1 MLHYLNLLSSLIN
14 KGSSGKKKE
23 VTLHICL
30 LWESNFSVVLLKRSW
45 NILQIVLKALYFQ
58 LNFPLI
64 QVLKKKKKCL
74 SLVQSN
80 LTCEE
85 MWWKEGQGRKETAVL
100 TNCGLNILKF
110 FKSCKT
116 MWPCEHKARDLPRA
130 LEGVLCKEGAL
141 KPKPPSI

>member
-30 LWESNFSVVLLKRSW
+30 LWESNFSVVLVKRSW

-64 QVLKKKKKCL
+64 QVLKKKKKMPVI
-74 SLVQSN
+74 SPKQSN
-80 LTCEE
+80 
-85 MWWKEGQGRKETAVL
+85 MWGNVMEGGSRQKRDSS
-100 TNCGLNILKF
+100 LN
-110 FKSCKT
+110 
-116 MWPCEHKARDLPRA
+116 
-130 LEGVLCKEGAL
+130 
-141 KPKPPSI
+141 